1 MIFNHLS
8 KKKKKKI
15 TVTDVLADEK
25 NSKKK
30 TQNSL
35 RQMNSHPKPVLSS
48 HLSLHLGNQLVSQGA
63 LGAKAGSSPGCQDS
77 LQLISGC

>member
-8 KKKKKKI
+8 KKKKI
-15 TVTDVLADEK
+15 TVTDILADEK

-30 TQNSL
+30 TQHFL
-35 RQMNSHPKPVLSS
+35 RQMKTHPNPALPSP
-48 HLSLHLGNQLVSQGA
+48 LSLHLGNQLVTQGA
-63 LGAKAGSSPGCQDS
+63 LGAKERNSSVCQDS